1 MGNVRNVLFIMCDQ
15 LRADYL
21 SCNGHPTI
29 HTPHI
34 DALAARG
41 VNFTRAYCQSP
52 VCGPSRMSF
61 YTGRYMFSHGATWNN
76 VPLSVGEWTMGDYLR
91 ALGRR
96 TVLVGKTHM
105 RADDEGM
112 ARLEIAAGSPLGVL
126 VSQCGFEPYER
137 DDGLHPEQSADPNLA
152 YNRYLRSRGYGS
164 NNPWHDFANSVEGPH
179 GEVLSGWY
187 MRHAHLPAR
196 VAEADSETAYMTNRA
211 IDFLREAG
219 DRPWCLHLSYIKPHW
234 PYIAPSPYRDMYGP
248 QHVVPARR
256 QAQERA
262 QPHPVVA
269 AFMQHEESQN
279 FQRDEVREVVIPAY
293 MALVKQID
301 DHLGRLWGVLETQGR
316 LEDTMIVLT
325 SDHGDYL
332 GDHWLGEKELFH
344 EASARVP
351 LLVYDPQAAADHT
364 RGTQDTRLVEAID
377 LLPTFLDALGGDL
390 HPQRLEG
397 RSLLP
402 LLRPGSE
409 PVAWRDA
416 AFSELDYAFRPAR
429 LALGLAPHEA
439 RAFMVCTAQWKYI
452 FYEHF
457 PPQLFDLSVDP
468 DEFHDLGASPE
479 HAVVRATLHER
490 LFAWLRTRRTRTTIA
505 DSTIAQRTANTRQR
519 GILIGVW

>member
-1 MGNVRNVLFIMCDQ
+1 MGTVRNVLFIMCDQ

-21 SCNGHPTI
+21 SCNGHPTL

-105 RADDEGM
+105 RADDAGM
-112 ARLEIAAGSPLGVL
+112 ARLEIATGSPLGVL

-152 YNRYLRSRGYGS
+152 YNRYLRSRGYHS
-164 NNPWHDFANSVEGPH
+164 NNPWHDFANAVEGPN

-256 QAQERA
+256 QAQERE

-269 AFMQHEESQN
+269 AFMQHEESQS

-301 DHLGRLWGVLETQGR
+301 DHLGRLWGFLEAQGR

-351 LLVYDPQAAADHT
+351 LLVYDPHAAADRT

-390 HPQRLEG
+390 PPAASG
-397 RSLLP
+397 R
-402 LLRPGSE
+402 
-409 PVAWRDA
+409 
-416 AFSELDYAFRPAR
+416 AFSAAAAPSRRRAC
-429 LALGLAPHEA
+429 GLA
-439 RAFMVCTAQWKYI
+439 
-452 FYEHF
+452 
-457 PPQLFDLSVDP
+457 
-468 DEFHDLGASPE
+468 
-479 HAVVRATLHER
+479 
-490 LFAWLRTRRTRTTIA
+490 
-505 DSTIAQRTANTRQR
+505 
-519 GILIGVW
+519 